1 MPVRFGLHLPNSGV
15 LTSEADLIAIA
26 RRAEALGFDRVWVYD
41 HLFNPVELTTA
52 SQRTNPDYY
61 NHADMPY
68 YDALMTLA
76 VVAGATTR
84 IGLGTRVLL
93 PVLRSPVTLAKQ
105 IATLAVLAG
114 RDRLVLGVGAGWLVE
129 EFDAVGISRDE
140 RFARLDEHV
149 AVMRAIWKEGI
160 TEHRGEFYRHPA
172 AGFHPIPARPI
183 PVLVGGSGPVALRRV
198 ARWGDGW
205 ALPAIDDGL
214 DAENDV
220 RELLGRLA
228 EACERED
235 RDPRSVRLVAGAD
248 LSADLG
254 HFEMLAEVGIDD
266 VDLMLTNPRELDLEL
281 AASFAADVL
290 PRFASE

>member
-1 MPVRFGLHLPNSGV
+1 MRFGLHLPNSGV
-15 LTSEADLIAIA
+15 LTSEADLISIA

-41 HLFNPVELTTA
+41 HLFNPVKLTAA

-76 VVAGATTR
+76 VVAGATTTL
-84 IGLGTRVLL
+84 GLGTRVLL

-140 RFARLDEHV
+140 RFARLDEHM
-149 AVMRAIWKEGI
+149 AVMRAIWSEGI
-160 TEHRGEFYRHPA
+160 TEHRGEFYDHPA
-172 AGFHPIPARPI
+172 AGFHPIPTEPI
-183 PVLVGGSGPVALRRV
+183 PILVGGSGPVALRRV

-205 ALPAIDDGL
+205 ALPAIDDGP
-214 DAENDV
+214 DAERSV
-220 RELLGRLA
+220 RDLLGRLS
-228 EACERED
+228 EACEREG
-235 RDPRSVRLVAGAD
+235 RDPASVRLVAGAN
-248 LSADLG
+248 LSASVE
-254 HFEMLAEVGIDD
+254 HFEMLAALGVAD
-266 VDLMLTNPRELDLEL
+266 VDLMLTESRELDLEL
-281 AASFAADVL
+281 AATFAADVV
-290 PRFASE
+290 PRFTSK